1 MILFGRP
8 CNERMI
14 LSVGVVLV
22 NLVTLMTVN
31 QDIKR
36 VGTLLPVDFTVVVV
50 VTGYWNAAGLIASVD
65 CLVEGPHICNHVM
78 HGL

>member
-8 CNERMI
+8 CNERII
-14 LSVGVVLV
+14 LSVGAVLV

-31 QDIKR
+31 HDIKR
-36 VGTLLPVDFTVVVV
+36 VGTLLPVYFMGAVV
-50 VTGYWNAAGLIASVD
+50 VTGHWNAAGLIANVD